1 MRGHRPKGQVCSTA
15 RNCSFAANSTQSCRS
30 NDYCPCRRIILCVED
45 LPGIGSSSHLRP
57 TTHQNNCFSEATQ
70 TDTSGTVNCCF

>member
-1 MRGHRPKGQVCSTA
+1 MQGPRPEGQVCSTA
-15 RNCSFAANSTQSCRS
+15 KNNSLGSNFTQRRRS

-45 LPGIGSSSHLRP
+45 LTSIGSSSYLRP

-70 TDTSGTVNCCF
+70 TDTSGTVN